1 MGDSDSES
9 DFELHAVDSVQ
20 DGFSDPPS
28 DVPSEEPAT
37 DDDVETGTDDTD
49 GGDGAEIPDAHGM
62 QETDNDGKA
71 NDGSK
76 GKKRKR
82 AMPTD
87 LAFRLRVCRHFHQC
101 KNKKETAHKYTI
113 QPKQVRAYLAQ
124 EENLKAHVLAGK
136 RKARRLAGGGAK
148 PKHLQ
153 WEKKLLDWVH
163 HMQEKKRKVTRRR
176 VIKHA
181 TRLFKE
187 MTNRDE
193 LSNKLLLNWKKRNNK
208 SFVRTKR
215 HVKHADDTLMQAA
228 QKFHHSLRRAAKLSV
243 DIGLGMGKFDPDLV
257 ANMDETG
264 ISITAHRKVLVS
276 KGSEGIIIDG
286 PFGAVSLKRFATV
299 VITVFRKEQLVKPLI
314 IFRGQGKHLEPL
326 TWDSRVVV
334 HFQEDA
340 WMDVKGMETVYVPL
354 WERAVKQH
362 PHKKV
367 LLADALGAHFK
378 KEVLS
383 MFHAAKTWVCRIPE
397 GTTSFLQYLDVYFF
411 ATWKYT
417 LYNILDDVAEILEE
431 ANTKRVSASEKR
443 VLVTKAVAD
452 AWDATIP
459 KTATTCPQ
467 AFGKLGYTSGHGEV
481 VSLRSLSD
489 YKFDPD
495 EAFADVCVTGADGAG
510 AASSAAVSH
519 ASSKGKPQSPLSS
532 SELLCSGVETA
543 S

>member
-9 DFELHAVDSVQ
+9 DFELHAVHTVE

-37 DDDVETGTDDTD
+37 EDDVEIGSDTD
-49 GGDGAEIPDAHGM
+49 GADGAEIPDADGV
-62 QETDNDGKA
+62 QETDNDDNNDGKA
-71 NDGSK
+71 NNESK

-82 AMPTD
+82 VMATD

-101 KNKKETAHKYTI
+101 KNKKQTARKFTI
-113 QPKQVRAYLAQ
+113 QPKQVRDYLKQ
-124 EENLKAHVLAGK
+124 EKTLKAQVVAGK
-136 RKARRLAGGGAK
+136 RKSRRLAGGGAK
-148 PKHLQ
+148 PKHPQ
-153 WEKKLLDWVH
+153 WEKKLLDWVNQ
-163 HMQEKKRKVTRRR
+163 MQEKKRKVTRRR
-176 VIKHA
+176 LVKHA

-187 MTNRDE
+187 VTNRNE
-193 LSNKLLLNWKKRNNK
+193 LSEKLLLNWKKRNNK

-215 HVKHADDTLMQAA
+215 RVKHADDTPMQAA

-243 DIGLGMGKFDPDLV
+243 DIGLGMGQFDPDLV

-264 ISITAHRKVLVS
+264 ISITADRKVLVS

-286 PFGAVSLKRFATV
+286 PFGATSLKRFATV

-314 IFRGQGKHLEPL
+314 IFRGQGKRLGTEPL
-326 TWDSRVVV
+326 RWDSRVVV
-334 HFQEDA
+334 HFQKDA
-340 WMDVKGMETVYVPL
+340 WMDGKGMETVYVPL
-354 WERAVKQH
+354 WEHAVKEH

-383 MFHAAKTWVCRIPE
+383 MFHAANTWVCRIPE

-411 ATWKYT
+411 ATLKDT

-431 ANTKRVSASEKR
+431 GNTKRVSASEKR

-452 AWDATIP
+452 AWDATIL
-459 KTATTCPQ
+459 KTATTRPQ
-467 AFGKLGYTSGHGEV
+467 AFGQLGYTWGHGEV
-481 VSLRSLSD
+481 VSLRSLPD

-510 AASSAAVSH
+510 AAPSAAVAH
-519 ASSKGKPQSPLSS
+519 ASSSVSNVKRQTTT
-532 SELLCSGVETA
+532 TA
-543 S
+543 FFK